1 MPVIWVSIRVH
12 SGCQGK
18 RQTDGDSGQMFK
30 KAAQYCG
37 QDCQR
42 ESCENTAC
50 NGQRQQFY
58 IDFSGSAGLV
68 PVLIP
73 YITYY
78 IPYTLYIP
86 HTTAKQIQNAVIG
99 QGCRHGGGRILR
111 ERVAGGVG
119 NSGGEEAVLAP
130 AADIMLPCEFFL

>member
-1 MPVIWVSIRVH
+1 MVTVVKCSKKQRSIVGRTAKESPVRIPPA
-12 SGCQGK
+12 
-18 RQTDGDSGQMFK
+18 T
-30 KAAQYCG
+30 AAG
-37 QDCQR
+37 
-42 ESCENTAC
+42 SSSTWISTA
-50 NGQRQQFY
+50 
-58 IDFSGSAGLV
+58 V
-68 PVLIP
+68 PVWFPIHIP
-73 YITYY
+73 HTIYHIPHTIYH

-99 QGCRHGGGRILR
+99 QSCRHGGGRILR